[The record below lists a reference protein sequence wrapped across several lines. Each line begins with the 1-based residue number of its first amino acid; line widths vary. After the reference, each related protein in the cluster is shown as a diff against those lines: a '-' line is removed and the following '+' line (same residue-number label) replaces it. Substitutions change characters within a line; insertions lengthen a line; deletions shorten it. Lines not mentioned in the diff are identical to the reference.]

1 MAIAQSKK
9 SALTY
14 RFATQAEA
22 QMLVTD
28 IVSYTSQLNQ
38 FDIEARL
45 QKQGG
50 RKSQLLTLGMNE
62 ARNWSD
68 ADKEKIKKA
77 MTAIET
83 EIRKQKY
90 TLPAPGEIILLKSG
104 MAEAV
109 GALAYTREIWIAV
122 SAQAPN

>member
-1 MAIAQSKK
+1 MKWKFLLTAVSFCMLSVMAIAQSKK

-28 IVSYTSQLNQ
+28 IDSYTSQLNQ

-68 ADKEKIKKA
+68 ADKEKIKKGHDRHRNRN
-77 MTAIET
+77 TET
-83 EIRKQKY
+83 EIH
-90 TLPAPGEIILLKSG
+90 L
-104 MAEAV
+104 
-109 GALAYTREIWIAV
+109 TRTG
-122 SAQAPN
+122 